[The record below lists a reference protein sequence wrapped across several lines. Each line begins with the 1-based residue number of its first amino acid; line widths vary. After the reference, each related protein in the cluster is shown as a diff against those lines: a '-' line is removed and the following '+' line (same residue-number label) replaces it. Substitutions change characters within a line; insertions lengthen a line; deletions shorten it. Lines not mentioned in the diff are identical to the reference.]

1 MAFKLRSQTP
11 IKQTATIKKKKPAT
25 LESKIDAFLGGA
37 QRKAVNDSDL
47 FKDEEP
53 VDNIRH
59 ASAGRYTQE
68 AVAKKLG
75 GGTFG
80 NLTGIVASNALGM
93 AHEVK
98 NIFKDERPWK
108 VKLRESGE
116 DMVNNAVGSLIGAAP
131 ISAKAKT
138 NTIKEL
144 SFKNK
149 LPDGYQAEEGDV
161 QKGFI
166 ADAYFKNKKNKKSII
181 NNKVYFPPVGVA
193 VGAIKK
199 HKTR

>member
-11 IKQTATIKKKKPAT
+11 IKQTNGVKKKPVT
-25 LESKIDAFLGGA
+25 LESKVDKFLGNV
-37 QRKAVNDSDL
+37 QKKSVNDSDL

-68 AVAKKLG
+68 AISNKLG
-75 GGTFG
+75 GGVFG
-80 NLTGIVASNALGM
+80 NLTGIVTSNALGV

-98 NIFKDERPWK
+98 NIFNDERPWK

-116 DMVNNAVGSLIGAAP
+116 DIINNAAGSLIGALP
-131 ISAKAKT
+131 VSAKTKT
-138 NTIKEL
+138 KTIKEL

-149 LPDGYQAEEGDV
+149 LPDGYQAEDGDV
-161 QKGFI
+161 KKGFI
-166 ADAYFKNKKNKKSII
+166 ADAYFKNEKKKNPAV
-181 NNKVYFPPVGVA
+181 NNKVYFPTVGVS

-199 HKTR
+199 KQ

>member
-1 MAFKLRSQTP
+1 MAFKLRSQAP
-11 IKQTATIKKKKPAT
+11 IKQTKPTKKTPVT
-25 LESKIDAFLGGA
+25 LESKIDAFLGGV
-37 QRKAVNDSDL
+37 QKKAVNDSDL

-75 GGTFG
+75 GGVFG
-80 NLTGIVASNALGM
+80 NLTGVVASNALGM

-116 DMVNNAVGSLIGAAP
+116 DIINNAAGSLIGALP
-131 ISAKAKT
+131 ISAKTKT

-161 QKGFI
+161 KKGFI
-166 ADAYFKNKKNKKSII
+166 ADAYFKNKKNEKPVV
-181 NNKVYFPPVGVA
+181 NNKVYFPPVGVS

>member
-11 IKQTATIKKKKPAT
+11 IKQANQIKKKKPVT
-25 LESKIDAFLGGA
+25 LESKVDKFLGNV
-37 QRKAVNDSDL
+37 QKKSVNDSDL

-53 VDNIRH
+53 IDNIRH

-68 AVAKKLG
+68 AISNKLG
-75 GGTFG
+75 GGVFG
-80 NLTGIVASNALGM
+80 NLTGIVASNALGV

-116 DMVNNAVGSLIGAAP
+116 DIINNAAGSLIGALP
-131 ISAKAKT
+131 VNAKT
-138 NTIKEL
+138 KTKTIKEL

-149 LPDGYQAEEGDV
+149 LPDGYQAEDGDV
-161 QKGFI
+161 KRGFI
-166 ADAYFKNKKNKKSII
+166 ADAYFKNKKTKKPNT
-181 NNKVYFPPVGVA
+181 NNKVYFPPVGVS
-193 VGAIKK
+193 VGAINKK
-199 HKTR
+199 R